1 MKEFLIYAAIY
12 YSGFAVAFAI
22 AYHNIK
28 KFKTNDPAWVAAV
41 FSWILV
47 LVVIVVSIYKLF
59 RKEPEV

>member
-1 MKEFLIYAAIY
+1 MKEFFIYAAIY
-12 YSGFAVAFAI
+12 YAGFAVAFAI

-28 KFKTNDPAWVAAV
+28 KFNTNDQPWIAAV

-47 LVVIVVSIYKLF
+47 FAVIVVSIYKLF